1 MADNSN
7 IEDEEKGIFG
17 RLFPL
22 VAVLL
27 VGGLLGATGSYSM
40 TIEPAALAVEL
51 NMESGP
57 LVDPTMVEFEG
68 ELARLDFPPRARRI
82 GVEGKLELQC
92 QIQLDHSLICLPQ
105 SFELPEHFGLFADYF
120 LHQSRRLTM
129 SETLKDGSPSAGARF
144 PLSVNYRL
152 NP

>member
-27 VGGLLGATGSYSM
+27 VGGLLGAMGSYSM

-57 LVDPTMVEFEG
+57 LVDPTLV
-68 ELARLDFPPRARRI
+68 
-82 GVEGKLELQC
+82 
-92 QIQLDHSLICLPQ
+92 
-105 SFELPEHFGLFADYF
+105 
-120 LHQSRRLTM
+120 
-129 SETLKDGSPSAGARF
+129 
-144 PLSVNYRL
+144 
-152 NP
+152 